1 MSTKKRSI
9 QKQDYN
15 RVLVTE
21 TLPYETPIVFSN
33 EGLYRNSRQLK
44 TAGVV
49 LQRLFEGLVLTLPGK
64 DNWRLPYSYKIHKSN
79 TDFRRLSLI
88 HPKSQWDIRQFYEAN
103 AELILYYCSRSEFSI
118 RAPFKIG
125 SLLFRKN
132 SESIVNRYKDKAI
145 AELERDIVIQYSPSF
160 YAYRGYDRLHK
171 FFESTQLCELEKR
184 FKCLWMLDV
193 SKCFDSIYTHTM
205 SWAVKDKE
213 FAKANTNVESTFGQT
228 FDLIMQRANH
238 GETNGIVIG
247 PEASRIFAEIIF
259 QAIDKSA
266 QASLENV
273 KESFIHEEHY
283 AVRRY
288 VDDIYI
294 FARDEEGA
302 QRVYEKYGDALS
314 RFNLHINDT
323 KTRRTKRPFI
333 TDKSRAIRQAS
344 LCVNEFIESFCEKLA
359 GTNRLVPKKIRHPN
373 KLTQSFIAS
382 CREMC
387 SVGASGYDEVAAYLI
402 AVLVERVKGI
412 ANVNGAQPLGLEA
425 SNYADAVGVILEVL
439 FFLYSVSPAVSSS
452 YRLSTAIVLIN
463 RLSQKCL
470 GNYALVIKQ
479 AIYDLTE
486 QLLSSENIVKMQVTG
501 FVSLEAVNILLASSD
516 LGDAY
521 LLPETQ
527 VMNLF
532 QRSGS
537 ANLATRYSY
546 FEIVSCLFYIKDY
559 PQYERLRED
568 ILKDVKEYLND
579 LSDIQKNTEKT
590 LLFLD
595 ILCCPY
601 LELQLREKLLLRF
614 YQQTQQGYAIC
625 PNDMVEFFA
634 SCGEQFWFVKWQK
647 VDILNSLEKK
657 QLRKVY

>member
-1 MSTKKRSI
+1 MATKKRSI
-9 QKQDYN
+9 RKNDYN

-21 TLPYETPIVFSN
+21 TLPYETPIIFSN
-33 EGLYRNSRQLK
+33 EGLYRNSRK
-44 TAGVV
+44 FNTAGVV
-49 LQRLFEGLVLTLPGK
+49 LKRLFECLVLTSPVK
-64 DNWRLPYSYKIHKSN
+64 KNWRLPYSYKIRKSN

-88 HPKSQWDIRQFYEAN
+88 HPNSQWEIRQFYEAN

-132 SESIVNRYKDKAI
+132 SESIVNRYKDGAI

-171 FFESTQLCELEKR
+171 FFESGQFCELEKR

-205 SWAVKDKE
+205 PWAVKDKE
-213 FAKANTNVESTFGQT
+213 FAKANTNVDSTFGQT
-228 FDLIMQRANH
+228 FDLIMQGANH

-259 QAIDKSA
+259 QAIDKNA
-266 QASLENV
+266 QVSLEHAN
-273 KESFIHEEHY
+273 ESLIHGEHY

-288 VDDIYI
+288 VDDIFI
-294 FARDEEGA
+294 FARDEEDA
-302 QRVYEKYGDALS
+302 QLIYEQYGDALS
-314 RFNLHINDT
+314 RFNLHVNDT

-344 LCVNEFIESFCEKLA
+344 LRVNEFIESFCEKPV
-359 GTNRLVPKKIRHPN
+359 GTDRLVPKKIRHTKN
-373 KLTQSFIAS
+373 LTQSFIAS

-402 AVLVERVKGI
+402 AVLVERVKRI
-412 ANVNGAQPLGLEA
+412 ANVNDTSSLDQEI
-425 SNYADAVGVILEVL
+425 SNYADAIGVILDVL

-463 RLSQKCL
+463 RFSHRRL
-470 GNYALVIKQ
+470 GHYALVIKQ

-486 QLLSSENIVKMQVTG
+486 QLLSSDSIVKMQVSG

-521 LLPETQ
+521 LLPEAH

-532 QRSGS
+532 QRGGS
-537 ANLATRYSY
+537 ANSAARYSY
-546 FEIVSCLFYIKDY
+546 FEIVSCLFYIKSF
-559 PQYERLRED
+559 PQYERLRKN
-568 ILKDVKEYLND
+568 ILTDLKEHLKD
-579 LSDIQKNTEKT
+579 LSDIQKNTEKA

-601 LELQLREKLLLRF
+601 LDLQLREKLLLRF
-614 YQQTQQGYAIC
+614 YQQTQNGHAIT
-625 PNDMVEFFA
+625 PDEKAAFFSA
-634 SCGEQFWFVKWQK
+634 CGDHFWFVKWQE